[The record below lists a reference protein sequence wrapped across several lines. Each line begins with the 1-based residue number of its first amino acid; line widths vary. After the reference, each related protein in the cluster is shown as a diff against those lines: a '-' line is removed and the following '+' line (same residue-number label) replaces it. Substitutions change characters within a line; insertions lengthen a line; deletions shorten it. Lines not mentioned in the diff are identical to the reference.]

1 MSIPEN
7 LKYTKDHEW
16 VRIDGDEAEF
26 GVTDHAQE
34 AIGDV
39 VFVELPE
46 VGRTVAAG
54 EAFAVIES
62 SKAVS
67 DVYAP
72 VSGEIIAV
80 NSDLEDAPEQIN
92 ESPYGKGWIVRIKS
106 VGDEH
111 QELMDAKTYGLFLQE

>member
-80 NSDLEDAPEQIN
+80 NSDLEDAP
-92 ESPYGKGWIVRIKS
+92 SP
-106 VGDEH
+106 
-111 QELMDAKTYGLFLQE
+111 

>member
-7 LKYTKDHEW
+7 LQYTKDHEW
-16 VRIDGDEAEF
+16 LRVDGDEAVL
-26 GVTDHAQE
+26 GVSDHAQE

-46 VGRTVAAG
+46 VGQSVTAG
-54 EAFAVIES
+54 DACIVVES

-72 VSGEIIAV
+72 VSGEIIAI
-80 NSDLEDAPEQIN
+80 NEELEDSPEMIN
-92 ESPYGKGWIVRIKS
+92 EDPYGKGWIVRIK
-106 VGDEH
+106 VTGDEH
-111 QELMDAKTYGLFLQE
+111 QELMNAEAYGLLLQE

>member
-26 GVTDHAQE
+26 GVSDHAQE

-46 VGRTVAAG
+46 VGRSVTAG

-67 DVYAP
+67 DMYAP

-80 NSDLEDAPEQIN
+80 NTDLEDAPEKIN
-92 ESPYGKGWIVRIKS
+92 EDPYGKGWIARIKE
-106 VGDEH
+106 VGNEH

>member
-16 VRIDGDEAEF
+16 VRIDGDEAAF
-26 GVTDHAQE
+26 GVSDHAQE

-46 VGRTVAAG
+46 VGRTVTAG
-54 EAFAVIES
+54 EAFAVVES

-67 DVYAP
+67 DIYAP

-80 NSDLEDAPEQIN
+80 NSDLEDAPQQVN
-92 ESPYGKGWIVRIKS
+92 EDPYGKGWIARIKE

>member
-26 GVTDHAQE
+26 GVSDHAQE

-46 VGRTVAAG
+46 VGRTVTAG

-92 ESPYGKGWIVRIKS
+92 EDPYGKGWIARIKEI
-106 VGDEH
+106 GDEH

>member
-16 VRIDGDEAEF
+16 VCIEGDEATF
-26 GVTDHAQE
+26 GVSDHAQE
-34 AIGDV
+34 AVGDV

-46 VGRTVAAG
+46 VGQQVTAG
-54 EAFAVIES
+54 ESFAVIES

-72 VSGEIIAV
+72 VSGEVVAV
-80 NSDLEDAPEQIN
+80 NDTLEDNAEYIN
-92 ESPYGKGWIVRIKS
+92 EDPYGKGWIARIKT
-106 VGDEH
+106 VGNEH
-111 QELMDAKTYGLFLQE
+111 QELMGAASYGVFLAE

>member
-1 MSIPEN
+1 MTIPAN

-16 VRIDGDEAEF
+16 VRIDGEEAEF

-46 VGRTVAAG
+46 VGQRVTAG
-54 EAFAVIES
+54 ESFAVIES
-62 SKAVS
+62 SKAAS

-72 VSGEIIAV
+72 VSGEIIAI
-80 NSDLEDAPEQIN
+80 NEALEDAPQLIN
-92 ESPYGKGWIVRIKS
+92 EDPYGKGWIARIRE

-111 QELMDAKTYGLFLQE
+111 QELMDAETYGVFLQE